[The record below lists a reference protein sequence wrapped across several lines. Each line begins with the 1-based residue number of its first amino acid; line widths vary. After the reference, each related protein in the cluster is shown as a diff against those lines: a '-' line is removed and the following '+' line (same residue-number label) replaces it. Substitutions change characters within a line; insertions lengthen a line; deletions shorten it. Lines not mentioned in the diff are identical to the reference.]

1 MMKTD
6 VAMRDVLHTPY
17 VLGGREIGAGLDCL
31 GVVSIIARRRGL
43 PPPDGWPSIRAAW
56 ERGELPTATGFP
68 IGWRRQQPIRD
79 LRDGD
84 VLLYFGPEHPWSAIV
99 HNGHVWSASPEV
111 GGVFSMPASRWNRV
125 PDELWR
131 FEVLPA

>member
-1 MMKTD
+1 
-6 VAMRDVLHTPY
+6 MRDVLHTPY

-84 VLLYFGPEHPWSAIV
+84 VLLYFGPGAPVVCDRAQTGTSGARRPRSEASSACRRR
-99 HNGHVWSASPEV
+99 V
-111 GGVFSMPASRWNRV
+111 GTACLTSSGDSRC
-125 PDELWR
+125 
-131 FEVLPA
+131 